1 MNKTKE
7 LQTTTDLVK
16 EVLTTYPQT
25 RNSDNELYYRV
36 CLLISKRHGLD
47 LHRITMPMFFM
58 HMKEYGFPATETVRR
73 CRQKLQATYPELSG
87 NADVEA
93 QRMVNEGI
101 FRDYARQVGV

>member
-1 MNKTKE
+1 MNKSKE

-16 EVLTTYPQT
+16 EVLELYPQT

-36 CLLISKRHGLD
+36 CLIISKRHGLD
-47 LHRITMPMFFM
+47 LHYITMPMFFM

-87 NADVEA
+87 DADVEA
-93 QRMVNEGI
+93 QRTLNEGI
-101 FRDYARQVGV
+101 FRDYAKGCV